1 MFKLLDLTNE
11 QHDEFVK
18 SHKYGDICQL
28 SNWANVK
35 APFWYSKRVAV
46 GNENDKIFGVGQL
59 LFRKIPRTSMTI
71 CYVSRGFV
79 CDYEDME
86 VVKSLLNETIKVARE
101 EKAVVIKIDPI
112 VEREI
117 KPNLH
122 KELEKLGFK
131 HRGFTIGF
139 SDYNPRFSMVT
150 DISKDEDSVFKS
162 FNSRAKTNIKKATK
176 YGLSF
181 ETVGLDEVDKF
192 IELMEITGK
201 RDGFLTRSGE
211 YLSNLIYEMQKTDD
225 AFLVLIKMYP
235 QTTIKILREEYNS
248 ILKELEKSNKKL
260 DKLEEEDKIKNTKLQ
275 ISEIK
280 NRKEKISSLIGEIEP
295 LTEKNDEV
303 VLSGSILTFCGEKAY
318 YLYGASS
325 NDFRELLSNYFMQWE
340 MIKFSKS
347 RGCTSYDF
355 GGISGIMN
363 EGDKEYG
370 LFDFKRR
377 FNSEI
382 NEKIGEFDFVL
393 KPIVFFTIDKM
404 LLWVRKFKNNI
415 LSKIRNNH

>member
-46 GNENDKIFGVGQL
+46 GDENDKIFGVGQL

-86 VVKSLLNETIKVARE
+86 VVKALLNETAKIARE
-101 EKAVVIKIDPI
+101 EKSVVIKIDPV
-112 VEREI
+112 VERKV

-131 HRGFTIGF
+131 HRGFTVGF
-139 SDYNPRFSMVT
+139 VDTQPRFAMVT
-150 DISKDEDSVFKS
+150 DISADEDAVLKS

-181 ETVGLDEVDKF
+181 EMVGLDEIHKF
-192 IELMEITGK
+192 IKLMEITGK

-211 YLSNLIYEMQKTDD
+211 YLTKLVTEMEKGDD

-235 QTTIKILREEYNS
+235 QTTIKILKDEYNS
-248 ILKELEKSNKKL
+248 ILKELEKTNKKL
-260 DKLEEEDKIKNTKLQ
+260 EKLEEEDKIKNAKLQ
-275 ISEIK
+275 ISEIE
-280 NRKEKISSLIGEIEP
+280 NRREKISSLIDEIEP
-295 LTEKNDEV
+295 LTKENKEV
-303 VLSGSILTFCGEKAY
+303 VLSGAILTFCGKKAY

-340 MIKFSKS
+340 MIKFSKA

-355 GGISGIMN
+355 GGISGIMA

-382 NEKIGEFDFVL
+382 NEKIGEFDLVL
-393 KPIVFFTIDKM
+393 KPIVFFAMDKVLLWIKNFKTKM
-404 LLWVRKFKNNI
+404 LK
-415 LSKIRNNH
+415 RNN

>member
-46 GNENDKIFGVGQL
+46 GDENDKIFGVGQL

-86 VVKSLLNETIKVARE
+86 VVRALLNETAKIARE
-101 EKAVVIKIDPI
+101 EKSVVIKIDPV
-112 VEREI
+112 VERKV

-131 HRGFTIGF
+131 HRGFTVGF
-139 SDYNPRFSMVT
+139 VDTQPRFAMVT
-150 DISKDEDSVFKS
+150 DISADEDAVLKS

-181 ETVGLDEVDKF
+181 EMVGLDEIDKF
-192 IELMEITGK
+192 IKLMEITGK

-211 YLSNLIYEMQKTDD
+211 YLTKLVTEMEKGDD

-235 QTTIKILREEYNS
+235 KTTIKILKDEYNS
-248 ILKELEKSNKKL
+248 ILKELEKTNKKL
-260 DKLEEEDKIKNTKLQ
+260 EKLEEEDKIKNVKLQ
-275 ISEIK
+275 ISEIE
-280 NRKEKISSLIGEIEP
+280 NRKEKISLLIDEIEP
-295 LTEKNDEV
+295 LTEENKEV
-303 VLSGSILTFCGEKAY
+303 VLSGAILTFCGKKAY

-340 MIKFSKS
+340 MIKFSKA

-355 GGISGIMN
+355 GGISGIMA

-382 NEKIGEFDFVL
+382 NEKIGEFDLVL
-393 KPIVFFTIDKM
+393 KPIVFFAMDKVLLWIKNFKTKM
-404 LLWVRKFKNNI
+404 LK
-415 LSKIRNNH
+415 RNN